1 MFPSEVENENFYLY
15 KPTFL
20 EVFVNSKVAIILTA
34 FLVATFLYAFIVF
47 SIINFKTMA
56 FLMCCFVYMVC
67 VIICYGFL
75 VIIIHMS
82 LSVITAFRRAFKLN
96 VRYIKGDD
104 SLNLV
109 VDATPFETTSVED
122 SEEEIDDIPSKVL
135 NLVERY
141 GAKQKMKI
149 INEIWGVKSGK
160 KYQIASKVYDGI
172 VKAKTSD

>member
-20 EVFVNSKVAIILTA
+20 EVFVNSKVAIILTS
-34 FLVATFLYAFIVF
+34 FLVASFLYAFIVF
-47 SIINFKTMA
+47 SIVDFKTMA
-56 FLMCCFVYMVC
+56 VLMCCFVYMVC

-122 SEEEIDDIPSKVL
+122 SEKEINDIPSRVL
-135 NLVERY
+135 NLVES
-141 GAKQKMKI
+141 GKKKMEI
-149 INEIWGVKSGK
+149 INIVWGVKSGK
-160 KYQIASKVYDGI
+160 KYQIFSRMYDEI